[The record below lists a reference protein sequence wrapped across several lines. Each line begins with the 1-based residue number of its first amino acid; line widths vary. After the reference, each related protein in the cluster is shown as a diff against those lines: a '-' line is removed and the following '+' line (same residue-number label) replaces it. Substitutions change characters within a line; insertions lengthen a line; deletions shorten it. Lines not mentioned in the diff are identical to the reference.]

1 MDASIFA
8 LKRAYQATRKV
19 MDEQLAQFGTTS
31 SQLDVLIYLLKN
43 GRTEQ
48 RKLQSALGVT
58 SATLTRMVDIMV
70 KRNLIERQASAEDA
84 RVNWISPLEKGLTLC
99 HTLKE
104 REEEYLEQIFKGFSK
119 SEVALL
125 TDWLERVANNMGD
138 SSESF
143 YE

>member
-70 KRNLIERQASAEDA
+70 KHNLIERQASAEDA
-84 RVNWISPLEKGLTLC
+84 RVNWISLLKNGLTLC
-99 HTLKE
+99 HTLKQ
-104 REEEYLEQIFKGFSK
+104 REAGYLEQIFKGFSK